1 MATVDPDYGAG
12 QGYGGRSAGHDGPV
26 GASGHTGAELR
37 QESFGELLSGLASDT
52 SLLVKQEIALAKVEV
67 SAKAKQAGKG
77 AGMLAGAGVAAL
89 MAVMTLTALLVIV
102 LDAFLPL
109 WLAALIVLVLW
120 GIVAAALALT
130 GKKKLQEAAPP
141 VPEQTSQTLKE
152 DVQWAKHPTQS
163 ART

>member
-1 MATVDPDYGAG
+1 MATADPGYGAH
-12 QGYGGRSAGHDGPV
+12 STAGDGPV
-26 GASGHTGAELR
+26 GASGHTAEELR

-52 SLLVKQEIALAKVEV
+52 SLLVKQEIELAKVEV
-67 SAKAKQAGKG
+67 SAKAKKAGKG

-89 MAVMTLTALLVIV
+89 MALFTLTLLLIVI
-102 LDAFLPL
+102 LDAFLEL
-109 WLAALIVLVLW
+109 WLAALIVLIIW
-120 GIVAAALALT
+120 GAVAAVLALT

-141 VPEQTSQTLKE
+141 VPEQTTQTLKE